1 MQVFQDSTR
10 TYMSDPKFA
19 EMLNESQQ
27 KVVTENQTANT
38 SDEDLSKEETIK
50 YMMKIEEA
58 KVESMAQIQFG
69 IAIKRVPPQAAPMLM
84 EQQKLKAFD

>member
-58 KVESMAQIQFG
+58 KVESMA
-69 IAIKRVPPQAAPMLM
+69 
-84 EQQKLKAFD
+84 